1 MTIATRKPRRGEI
14 FTAKKI
20 AVIGAGAA
28 GFFGAIRIKSLLP
41 DANVVVF
48 EKSNKMLAKVK
59 VSGGGRCN
67 VTNSCVEVSSLIK
80 NYPRGAKEM
89 RSPFMQFSCVDTV
102 KWFKERGVDL
112 KAEADGRM
120 FPVTNN
126 SQTIIDCLM
135 DEAEKFGVE
144 FSLGSTIKK
153 INSIDKKI
161 ELVFDNDST
170 SVFDAVLVAT
180 GGHPNKE
187 GFRWLTSTNHTIVE
201 PVPSLFTFNFKD
213 KTISALMG
221 VSVSNAQVKIV
232 GTKYEYSGPLLIT
245 HWGISG
251 PAVLKLSS
259 FAARSLA
266 EMKYEFVT
274 SVNWLNKKEEE
285 VRQLILQVK
294 SHFPK
299 RTLFRLN
306 ELELPK
312 RLWEYI
318 LFKLKID
325 GEQIIG
331 NISKDSLNRIVN
343 NIVNDQYEVKGKTTF
358 KEEFVTCGGIALNEI
373 DFKTMES
380 KLVPNLFFAGEVLD
394 IDAITGG
401 FNFQAA
407 WTTGFIAGSEIGK
420 RF

>member
-1 MTIATRKPRRGEI
+1 LR
-14 FTAKKI
+14 KKI

-28 GFFGAIRIKSLLP
+28 GFFGAIRMKSLLP
-41 DANVVVF
+41 NATVIVF

-67 VTNSCVEVSSLIK
+67 ATHACFEVSQLIK
-80 NYPRGAKEM
+80 NYPRGSKEL
-89 RSPFMQFSCVDTV
+89 RQAFMQFACTDTV
-102 KWFKERGVDL
+102 NWFFDRGVEL
-112 KAEADGRM
+112 KTEQDGRM
-120 FPVTNN
+120 FPVTND

-135 DEAEKFGVE
+135 DEAEKLGVQ
-144 FSLGSTIKK
+144 FSLGSNIKK
-153 INSIDKKI
+153 VESKNGKL
-161 ELVFDNDST
+161 ELTFDNDDSE
-170 SVFDAVLVAT
+170 VFDAVLIAT
-180 GGHPNKE
+180 GGHPNKS
-187 GFRWLTSTNHTIVE
+187 GFNWMASTNHTIVD
-201 PVPSLFTFNFKD
+201 PIPSLFTFNFKD

-221 VSVSNAQVKIV
+221 ISVPDAQVKIV
-232 GTKYEYSGPLLIT
+232 GTKHEYSGPLLIT

-259 FAARSLA
+259 FAARQLA
-266 EMKYEFVT
+266 EMKYEFMVA
-274 SVNWLNKKEEE
+274 VNWINRKEGD
-285 VRQLILQVK
+285 VRELILQVK
-294 SHFPK
+294 AKYPK

-306 ELELPK
+306 EVELPK

-331 NISKDSLNRIVN
+331 NISKDTLNRIVN
-343 NIVNDQYEVKGKTTF
+343 TLVNDQYQVKGKTTF
-358 KEEFVTCGGIALNEI
+358 KEEFVTCGGVELSEV

-407 WTTGFIAGSEIGK
+407 WTTGYIAGSTIGK
-420 RF
+420 RFVE

>member
-1 MTIATRKPRRGEI
+1 MK
-14 FTAKKI
+14 KKI

-28 GFFGAIRIKSLLP
+28 GFFGAIRMKSLLP
-41 DANVVVF
+41 NATVIVF

-67 VTNSCVEVSSLIK
+67 ATHACFEVSQLIK
-80 NYPRGAKEM
+80 NYPRGSKEL
-89 RSPFMQFSCVDTV
+89 RQAFMQFACTDTV
-102 KWFKERGVDL
+102 NWFFDRGVEL
-112 KAEADGRM
+112 KTEQDGRM
-120 FPVTNN
+120 FPVTND

-135 DEAEKFGVE
+135 DEAEKLGVQ
-144 FSLGSTIKK
+144 FSLGSNIKK
-153 INSIDKKI
+153 VESKNGKL
-161 ELVFDNDST
+161 ELTFDNDDSE
-170 SVFDAVLVAT
+170 VFDAVLIAT
-180 GGHPNKE
+180 GGHPNKS
-187 GFRWLTSTNHTIVE
+187 GFNWMASTNHTIVD
-201 PVPSLFTFNFKD
+201 PIPSLFTFNFKD

-221 VSVSNAQVKIV
+221 ISVPDAQVKIV
-232 GTKYEYSGPLLIT
+232 GTKHEYSGPLLIT

-259 FAARSLA
+259 FAARHLA
-266 EMKYEFVT
+266 ELKYEFMVA
-274 SVNWLNKKEEE
+274 VNWINRKEGD
-285 VRQLILQVK
+285 VRELILQVK
-294 SHFPK
+294 AKYPK

-306 ELELPK
+306 EVELPK

-331 NISKDSLNRIVN
+331 NISKDTLNRIVN
-343 NIVNDQYEVKGKTTF
+343 TLVNDQYQVKGKTTF
-358 KEEFVTCGGIALNEI
+358 KEEFVTCGGVELSEV

-407 WTTGFIAGSEIGK
+407 WTTGYIAGSTIGK
-420 RF
+420 RFVE

>member
-1 MTIATRKPRRGEI
+1 LR
-14 FTAKKI
+14 KKI

-28 GFFGAIRIKSLLP
+28 GFFGAIRMKSLLP
-41 DANVVVF
+41 HATVVVF

-67 VTNSCVEVSSLIK
+67 ATHACFEVSQLIK
-80 NYPRGAKEM
+80 NYPRGSKEL
-89 RSPFMQFSCVDTV
+89 RQAFMQFSCTDTV
-102 KWFKERGVDL
+102 NWFFDRGVEL
-112 KAEADGRM
+112 KTEQDGRM
-120 FPVTNN
+120 FPVTND

-135 DEAEKFGVE
+135 DEAENLGVQ
-144 FSLGSTIKK
+144 FSLGSNIKK
-153 INSIDKKI
+153 VESKNDRL
-161 ELVFDNDST
+161 ELTFDNDASE
-170 SVFDAVLVAT
+170 VFDAVLIAT
-180 GGHPNKE
+180 GGHPNRA
-187 GFRWLTSTNHTIVE
+187 GFNWMASTNHTIVE
-201 PVPSLFTFNFKD
+201 PIPSLFTFNFKD
-213 KTISALMG
+213 KTIAALMG
-221 VSVSNAQVKIV
+221 ISVPDAQVKIV
-232 GTKYEYSGPLLIT
+232 GTKHEYSGPLLIT

-259 FAARSLA
+259 FAARQLA
-266 EMKYEFVT
+266 EMKYEFMVA
-274 SVNWLNKKEEE
+274 VNWINRKEGD
-285 VRQLILQVK
+285 VRELILQVK
-294 SHFPK
+294 AKYPK

-306 ELELPK
+306 EIELPK

-331 NISKDSLNRIVN
+331 NISKDTLNRIVN
-343 NIVNDQYEVKGKTTF
+343 TLVNDQYQVKGKTTF
-358 KEEFVTCGGIALNEI
+358 KEEFVTCGGVELSEV

-407 WTTGFIAGSEIGK
+407 WTTGYIAGSTIGK
-420 RF
+420 RFVE